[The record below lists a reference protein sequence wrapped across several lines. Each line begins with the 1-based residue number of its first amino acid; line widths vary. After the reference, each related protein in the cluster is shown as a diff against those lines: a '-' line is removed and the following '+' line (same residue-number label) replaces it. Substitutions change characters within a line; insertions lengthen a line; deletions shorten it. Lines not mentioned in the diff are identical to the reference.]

1 MTNKELL
8 ICIDAKLKEL
18 KVQFDNHLVHHFRV
32 TLVLLGV
39 TGSAIIT
46 LLAFLLSK

>member
-8 ICIDAKLKEL
+8 ICIDAKLSEL
-18 KVQFDNHLVHHFRV
+18 KKQFDNHLTHHFRI
-32 TLVLLGV
+32 TLVLLSV

-46 LLAFLLSK
+46 LLVLLLK

>member
-18 KVQFDNHLVHHFRV
+18 KVQFDNHLVHHSRV
-32 TLVLLGV
+32 ALVLLSI
-39 TGSAIIT
+39 TGSAIIALVV
-46 LLAFLLSK
+46 LLLK

>member
-8 ICIDAKLKEL
+8 QCIDRKLNEL
-18 KVQFDNHLVHHFRV
+18 KKQFENHLIHHFRV
-32 TLVLLGV
+32 TLVLLSV

-46 LLAFLLSK
+46 LLVLLLK

>member
-32 TLVLLGV
+32 ALVLLSV
-39 TGSAIIT
+39 TGSAIIA
-46 LLAFLLSK
+46 LLVLLLK